1 MARSNRSTRST
12 RRSTTAAQQSAGT
25 GTARRETMRRNL
37 KYLNFAYQRDDV
49 SHERG
54 ASYVAIT
61 DRNSNTPITMS
72 LQEARSLYNFLST
85 ALND

>member
-1 MARSNRSTRST
+1 MARSTRST
-12 RRSTTAAQQSAGT
+12 RSTRSSTATST
-25 GTARRETMRRNL
+25 STARRESMRRNL
-37 KYLNFAYQRDDV
+37 KYFRFAYQRDDV
-49 SHERG
+49 SHEAG

>member
-1 MARSNRSTRST
+1 MARSTRST
-12 RRSTTAAQQSAGT
+12 RSTRSSTATST
-25 GTARRETMRRNL
+25 STARRESMRRNL
-37 KYLNFAYQRDDV
+37 KYFRFAYQRDDV
-49 SHERG
+49 SREAG